1 MYYFIL
7 DGQTSFN
14 NGIVVTN
21 RPDFP
26 APERNYN
33 TYDIPGRD
41 GQLYEDLRTYN
52 DIELEIECNFI
63 DNPNR
68 WHEHWRK
75 VKKWLL
81 KSGTRKFQNCD
92 DPDFYYVVKKI
103 VIGTAERQ
111 IIQSA
116 EFTITLTLDPWSYL
130 VSGANQVSYNQITSN
145 DYDTSKPI
153 YYITGEGMCTLTV
166 NGNAVTANV
175 GQNLTIDTYRE
186 ICYRTDGTLQNTS
199 INADYD
205 KMFLLPGTNTIT
217 ISSGFTCNVQPN
229 WRVI

>member
-7 DGQTSFN
+7 DGETSFQ
-14 NGIVVTN
+14 NGIVVTK

-26 APERNYN
+26 SPERNYN
-33 TYDIPGRD
+33 VYDIPGRD
-41 GQLYEDLRTYN
+41 GQLYEDLGTYN
-52 DIELEIECNFI
+52 DIEIEIECNFI

-81 KSGTRKFQNCD
+81 KSGTRRFQNCD

-103 VIGTAERQ
+103 VIGTAERE
-111 IIQSA
+111 IVQSA
-116 EFTITLTLDPWSYL
+116 EFTITLTVDPWTYL
-130 VSGANQVSYNQITSN
+130 VNGLNKYAPSMVLDNAYSLA
-145 DYDTSKPI
+145 KPI

-186 ICYRTDGTLQNTS
+186 ICYRTDGTLQNTA

-205 KMFLLPGTNTIT
+205 KMFLIPGTNTIT
-217 ISSGFTCNVQPN
+217 VSSGFTCNIQPN

>member
-14 NGIVVTN
+14 NGIVVTK

-26 APERNYN
+26 SPERNYN

-41 GQLYEDLRTYN
+41 GQLFEDIGTYQ
-52 DIELEIECNFI
+52 DIAIDIECNFI
-63 DNPNR
+63 DIPR
-68 WHEHWRK
+68 KWGDHWRK
-75 VKKWLL
+75 VKRWLL
-81 KSGTRKFQNCD
+81 KSGMRKIQFSD
-92 DPDFYYVVKKI
+92 DPYFYWIVKKI

-111 IIQSA
+111 VIQSA
-116 EFTITLTLDPWSYL
+116 EFTITLTLDPWCYL
-130 VSGANQVSYNQITSN
+130 TSGLNKVPYNLITEN
-145 DYDTSKPI
+145 TCELSKPI

-186 ICYRTDGTLQNTS
+186 ICYRTDGTLQNTA

-217 ISSGFTCNVQPN
+217 ISSGFTCNVRPN

>member
-41 GQLYEDLRTYN
+41 GQLYEDLGTYN

-68 WHEHWRK
+68 WHEHWRM
-75 VKKWLL
+75 VKKWIL
-81 KSGTRKFQNCD
+81 KPGMRKIRVSD
-92 DPDFYYVVKKI
+92 DSDYYWIVKKI
-103 VIGTAERQ
+103 VLGTAERQ

-186 ICYRTDGTLQNTS
+186 ICYRTDGTLQNTA